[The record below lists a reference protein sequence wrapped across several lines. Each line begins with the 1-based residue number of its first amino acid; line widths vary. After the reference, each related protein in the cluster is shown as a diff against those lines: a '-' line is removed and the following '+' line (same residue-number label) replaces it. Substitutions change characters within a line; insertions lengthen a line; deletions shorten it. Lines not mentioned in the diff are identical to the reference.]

1 MNPILTQL
9 KSSLIV
15 SCQAP
20 TDSPLHNPEII
31 AAIAKACVNQ
41 GAKGVRIDTPN
52 HIKAVRKLMPEIP
65 IIGLWKQ
72 TNLNSEVYIT
82 PRFEDAVLVSEAGA
96 DIIAIDA
103 TNRER
108 PNNEKLPEI
117 ITKIQQE
124 LGKLVMA
131 DIDTFENAIAA
142 YEMGADIIGTT
153 LYGYTK
159 ETKFMPPPG
168 FDVLISLK
176 ENIDIPII
184 CEGGISTPEKAKTAL
199 YFGAFCVV
207 VGTAITGID
216 LKTKEFQSIFNE
228 IKL

>member
-1 MNPILTQL
+1 MNQILQSF

-20 TDSPLHNPEII
+20 FDSPLHNPEII
-31 AAIAKACVNQ
+31 AAIAKATINQ
-41 GAKGVRIDTPN
+41 GAKGVRIDSPT
-52 HIKAVRKLMPEIP
+52 HIKAVRNLMPQIP

-72 TNLNSEVYIT
+72 TDLDSEVYIT

-103 TNRER
+103 TNRPR
-108 PNNEKLPEI
+108 PNNEKMPEI
-117 ITKIQQE
+117 ITKIHQK

-131 DIDTFENAIAA
+131 DIDTIENAIAA
-142 YEMGADIIGTT
+142 YEAGADLIGTT

-159 ETKFMPPPG
+159 ETQMITPPG
-168 FDVLISLK
+168 FDLLRKIK
-176 ENIDIPII
+176 ETIDIPLI
-184 CEGGISTPEKAKTAL
+184 CEGGIYTPEEAKKAL
-199 YFGAFCVV
+199 DLGAFSVV

-216 LKTKEFQSIFNE
+216 LKTKEFQNIFKT
-228 IKL
+228 I